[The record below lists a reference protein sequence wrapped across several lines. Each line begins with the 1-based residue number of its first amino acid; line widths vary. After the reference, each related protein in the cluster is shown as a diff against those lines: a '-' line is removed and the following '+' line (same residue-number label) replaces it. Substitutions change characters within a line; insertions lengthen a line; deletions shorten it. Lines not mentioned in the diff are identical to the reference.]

1 MKPALEKAL
10 TLLRE
15 HPGDVP
21 QNVADEIETI
31 LQGCLNRI
39 SPS

>member
-1 MKPALEKAL
+1 MKEKLEQAL

-21 QNVADEIETI
+21 EAVADQVENI
-31 LQGCLNRI
+31 LAECLERI
-39 SPS
+39 NP